1 MANVKFAVC
10 TAENCVPDERNLSLA
25 VAVK

>member
-1 MANVKFAVC
+1 VKFAVC
-10 TAENCVPDERNLSLA
+10 TAENCVPDERNLALA